1 LACPISL
8 DPVRLKW
15 PIFLVLGFI
24 NLKLRVYIIMK
35 TGIGLG
41 YNIYAKNDQNELE
54 LVLSAC
60 TRTSLHC
67 FLVLFD
73 ILKKEFVRIGLP
85 P

>member
-1 LACPISL
+1 
-8 DPVRLKW
+8 
-15 PIFLVLGFI
+15 
-24 NLKLRVYIIMK
+24 MK